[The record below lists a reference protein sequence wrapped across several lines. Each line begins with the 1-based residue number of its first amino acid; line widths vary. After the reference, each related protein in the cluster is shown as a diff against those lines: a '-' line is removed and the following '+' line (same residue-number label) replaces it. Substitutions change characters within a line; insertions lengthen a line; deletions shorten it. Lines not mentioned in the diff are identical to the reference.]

1 MPFLQPARKGRIRK
15 DAVLQTFI
23 YNYQSAVPDEQVV
36 AGLKCELVRI
46 PLMMPTV
53 EQAGLGLPVP
63 HKCSLGS
70 VMLVKSSVFV
80 A

>member
-1 MPFLQPARKGRIRK
+1 MLGAFFAETRI
-15 DAVLQTFI
+15 
-23 YNYQSAVPDEQVV
+23 PDFS
-36 AGLKCELVRI
+36 KLVRETVPRI
-46 PLMMPTV
+46 PPGRVLTYTCLAP
-53 EQAGLGLPVP
+53 LGLPVP